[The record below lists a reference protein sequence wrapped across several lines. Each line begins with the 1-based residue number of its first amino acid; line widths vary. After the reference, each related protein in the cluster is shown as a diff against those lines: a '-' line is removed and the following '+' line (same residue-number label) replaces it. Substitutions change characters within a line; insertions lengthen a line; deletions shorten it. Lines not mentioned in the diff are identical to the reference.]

1 MADNAP
7 LISIKSG
14 ELSNVLPSQELIFNV
29 DVNKLR
35 RKYRYILISYF
46 MIINQILNKDF
57 KKIVFLQKYHGIY
70 ITSYLVY

>member
-46 MIINQILNKDF
+46 MIINQILN
-57 KKIVFLQKYHGIY
+57 
-70 ITSYLVY
+70 